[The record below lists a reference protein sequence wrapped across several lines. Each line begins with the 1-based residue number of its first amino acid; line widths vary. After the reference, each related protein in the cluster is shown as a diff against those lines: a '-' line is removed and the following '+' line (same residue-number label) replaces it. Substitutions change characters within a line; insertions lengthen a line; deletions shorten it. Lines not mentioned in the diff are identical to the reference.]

1 METYLIFDYDGTL
14 HDTLQIYEP
23 ALQQTYDWLVKG
35 GYAAPRKLERTEISG
50 WIGYNSRQM
59 WNLFMPELPESL
71 KVQASRNVG
80 RIMLERIGFGQA
92 RLYDGAQGT
101 LRILRSRGYHLIF
114 LSNCKEAYMQAH
126 QQQFHLKDYFTDFYC
141 CESYG
146 FLPKTEIFLEIAKKH
161 VGNYVVIGDRYSDLE
176 VGLVYDFPTVGCSY
190 GYGNAEE
197 LKSANILVHHVNEIV
212 NAVAKCEE

>member
-14 HDTLQIYEP
+14 HDTMQIYEP
-23 ALQQTYDWLVKG
+23 ALQQTYDWLVNG
-35 GYAAPRKLERTEISG
+35 GYAIPRKLERTEIAG

-59 WNLFMPELPESL
+59 WNLFMPELPETL

-80 RIMLERIGFGQA
+80 QVMLERIGTGQA
-92 RLYDGAQGT
+92 RLYDGAEDT

-126 QQQFHLKDYFTDFYC
+126 QQQFHLKDYFEDFYC

-146 FLPKTEIFLEIAKKH
+146 FLPKTDIFLEIAEKY

-176 VGLVYDFPTVGCSY
+176 VGLAYDFPTVGCSY

-197 LKSANILVHHVNEIV
+197 LESADILVHHVKQIV
-212 NAVAKCEE
+212 NAVRKCEE